1 MKGNNYIKNIIYEEP
16 SSQEK
21 SNTNSILKKKNSL
34 EKIIITSTTNNNIE
48 KRKYITNNDINL
60 DNIYLNE
67 ETSFLKKGILN
78 NSSYEN
84 NEIKLSEID
93 NDEILN
99 GNTTINYKQAYQY
112 FCNVDLSL
120 EKKLIIV
127 EDFPEE
133 KCCKKFFVCSNK
145 LKLNSNLIKERE
157 RIFCIA
163 KITYN
168 DNKEIHYYILTTI
181 YLFLTGE
188 NNCNKKGNHW
198 EKIGFQDKDPINDL
212 RSVGMF
218 GPLQILFL
226 KDYYSE
232 FLKKLFSYLLK
243 YNCEWLFVSSLLNL
257 TKITLDC
264 LRNGTLIPICNRREN
279 VINVVNDFFCG
290 LVYQF
295 FLYLEIPEEQKL
307 TAEFISIQ
315 IDNLKKLGNKTPNFI
330 LSKKNYLD
338 NFNNNI

>member
-34 EKIIITSTTNNNIE
+34 EKIIITSKTNNNIE

-99 GNTTINYKQAYQY
+99 GNSTINYKQAYQY

-157 RIFCIA
+157 RII
-163 KITYN
+163 
-168 DNKEIHYYILTTI
+168 
-181 YLFLTGE
+181 
-188 NNCNKKGNHW
+188 
-198 EKIGFQDKDPINDL
+198 
-212 RSVGMF
+212 
-218 GPLQILFL
+218 
-226 KDYYSE
+226 
-232 FLKKLFSYLLK
+232 
-243 YNCEWLFVSSLLNL
+243 
-257 TKITLDC
+257 
-264 LRNGTLIPICNRREN
+264 
-279 VINVVNDFFCG
+279 
-290 LVYQF
+290 
-295 FLYLEIPEEQKL
+295 
-307 TAEFISIQ
+307 
-315 IDNLKKLGNKTPNFI
+315 
-330 LSKKNYLD
+330 
-338 NFNNNI
+338 